1 MMTTDMKNI
10 LTSICL
16 ALFIISASITITLNF
31 RPLYYHD
38 ISALKIEETSGFSK
52 NIIKKNY
59 DNLIDYNQFFYSGR
73 LKLTMPMSEEG
84 QIHFADV
91 KKIFDTV
98 EILCIITLILSVFLI
113 KKQITQHDFEFLKLS
128 SIITILLPSIAGIF
142 TAVNWESTFIM
153 FHKIMFRNDYWLFDE
168 ATDPVITILP
178 DDFFLHC
185 AIMIIVLILISSLL
199 CIAFRSFFRHRFML

>member
-1 MMTTDMKNI
+1 MKNI

-38 ISALKIEETSGFSK
+38 IYALKIEENSGFSK

>member
-1 MMTTDMKNI
+1 MKNI

-153 FHKIMFRNDYWLFDE
+153 FHKIMFHNDYWLFDE